1 MAEDDLSLA
10 YELSNWKRAVALSSA
25 AAGAAPTSAETRTGD
40 TVQPGAVVR
49 DKVTG
54 QLARIVHV
62 TRETLARGPAG
73 S

>member
-1 MAEDDLSLA
+1 MAEDDLTLA
-10 YELSNWKRAVALSSA
+10 YELSNWRRAVALSSA
-25 AAGAAPTSAETRTGD
+25 AAGAVPTSAESRTGD

-54 QLARIVHV
+54 QLARVIHV
-62 TRETLARGPAG
+62 TREALDRGPAR